1 MADGTEPRT
10 ARTPRADA
18 QRNRLRLLEAAY
30 AAFAKK
36 GAAAS
41 LDEIARD
48 AGVGI
53 GTLYRHFP
61 TRDALVQAVYLN
73 ETQHLADAAQTMSAG
88 RTPIEALRAWMGLF
102 ADYIATKQL
111 MADLL
116 GSLPGGTRDL
126 YAVSTAQITTA
137 ITALV
142 DRAVEAGDIKLHMD
156 PVDLLRAVAGVGNRS
171 AKQLIDVLIIG
182 LSK

>member
-1 MADGTEPRT
+1 MADEPHP

-18 QRNRLRLLEAAY
+18 QRNRLRLLTAAY
-30 AAFAKK
+30 AAFAEK

-41 LDEIARD
+41 LDEIARE

-61 TRDALVQAVYLN
+61 TRDALVQAVYLH
-73 ETQHLADAAQTMSAG
+73 ETQHLAEAAQTLSAEH
-88 RTPIEALRAWMGLF
+88 TPIDALRAWMELF
-102 ADYIATKQL
+102 ADYIATKHL
-111 MADLL
+111 IADLL

-126 YAVSTAQITTA
+126 YAVSTTQITTA

-142 DRAVEAGDIKLHMD
+142 ARAVEAGDIKRQMD
-156 PVDLLRAVAGVGNRS
+156 PLDLLRAVAGVGRDS
-171 AKQLIDVLIIG
+171 AKQLIDILITG
-182 LSK
+182 LSN